1 MDDFGQLVKHKRKG
15 KGLSTRELS
24 RQVGMSS
31 AYISQLERGL
41 VKRPDYDV
49 AKRIADVLG
58 IEESVLDYFGFV
70 PDEVERQMQ
79 VEIERE
85 LEHRRELKAAYISN
99 LSEQL
104 QTMDLESLETTSF
117 ILNQQMDV
125 ARKLYE
131 ISLIGDRQAM
141 VTIKEF
147 IDFMHSKHVVVD

>member
-1 MDDFGQLVKHKRKG
+1 MDDFGQLVKHKRKA

-79 VEIERE
+79 IDIERK
-85 LEHRRELKAAYISN
+85 LEHRRELEAAYVAN

-104 QTMDLESLETTSF
+104 RSMDLESLETTSF
-117 ILNQQMDV
+117 MINQQMDL
-125 ARKLYE
+125 AQKLHE

-147 IDFMHSKHVVVD
+147 IDFMHTKHVVVD

>member
-1 MDDFGQLVKHKRKG
+1 MYWA
-15 KGLSTRELS
+15 S
-24 RQVGMSS
+24 RS
-31 AYISQLERGL
+31 LF
-41 VKRPDYDV
+41 
-49 AKRIADVLG
+49 
-58 IEESVLDYFGFV
+58 YFGFV